1 MHMSR
6 SPLTWNL
13 SYGRD
18 VEVGGSPLTMKPST
32 SEGHGFTKQHRKMVR
47 CSGGTERGS
56 RVIRKDRS
64 EEVTFLSE
72 T

>member
-1 MHMSR
+1 
-6 SPLTWNL
+6 
-13 SYGRD
+13 
-18 VEVGGSPLTMKPST
+18 MKPST

-64 EEVTFLSE
+64 EEATFLSE